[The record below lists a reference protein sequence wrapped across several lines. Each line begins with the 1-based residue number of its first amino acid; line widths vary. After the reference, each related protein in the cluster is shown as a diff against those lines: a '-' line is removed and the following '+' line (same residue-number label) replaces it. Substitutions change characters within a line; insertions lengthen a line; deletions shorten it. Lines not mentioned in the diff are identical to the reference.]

1 MCGQNLILCGR
12 CRALGTFVSA
22 WQAQYFVHLA
32 KALAGVGRNERSFFV
47 ASTVFGELGT
57 MFWKASTISFCET
70 VVISD
75 LVHGDNCRA
84 SHTGDATR
92 IRVML

>member
-1 MCGQNLILCGR
+1 M
-12 CRALGTFVSA
+12 
-22 WQAQYFVHLA
+22 HLA
-32 KALAGVGRNERSFFV
+32 KGLAGVGRNERSFFV

-57 MFWKASTISFCET
+57 MVWKASKISFCET

-75 LVHGDNCRA
+75 LVHGDSCRA

-92 IRVML
+92 IRVMLWR